1 MRRYYMDFYEFIHEL
16 KKELNIPILSDENV
30 DKLRDLY
37 FNVYDVGYSDG
48 YGCMKVEELEDEE

>member
-1 MRRYYMDFYEFIHEL
+1 MDFYEFIHEL